1 MLDLLSDLLEK
12 VYHCKIIIIG
22 HQTGSTKPFIEVL
35 LIEENDADANYH
47 LLIHWPMK
55 QSVKLS
61 STKLWSSDLGWLWS
75 TER

>member
-47 LLIHWPMK
+47 LLIH
-55 QSVKLS
+55 
-61 STKLWSSDLGWLWS
+61 
-75 TER
+75 